1 MKKYII
7 NGGKKLYGKV
17 EVERAKNAF
26 LPILAG
32 CILCNGIVTLHKV
45 PNFVDIHNMLKI
57 LEHIGVKVEW
67 QGDTLKLDCTELY
80 NHDISHELA
89 HPIRSSI
96 FTLGA
101 LIGRLGKAK
110 MSYPGGC
117 DIGLRPINL
126 HLKGLRDLGVKI
138 IEKHGYIYSNAN
150 EIVGKR
156 VFLDFP
162 SVGATENIIMA
173 SVLAKGKT
181 QIFNCAREP
190 EIVDLQNFLNLAG
203 AKISGAGTNTITIEG
218 VDNLNSVE
226 YTPMPD
232 RIIAGTYLIACAICG
247 GEVEVVGA
255 VPQHNEFLLNYL
267 NFAGCKIKTTE
278 TSVTISSNKQLLAI
292 PTIETMP
299 YPAFPTDLQP
309 QMAVMQTVSQG
320 TSVITENLFETR
332 SKHFAELKKMGANIV
347 VNNRVAIING
357 VPTLYGAT
365 VKATDLRAGAG
376 LVLAGLVAEGYSTIE
391 NIEHILRGY
400 QDFDTKLKA
409 LGADIEVVEE

>member
-57 LEHIGVKVEW
+57 LEHIGVKISW
-67 QGDTLKLDCTELY
+67 QDDTLTLDCKNLI
-80 NHDISHELA
+80 NHDVSHELA

-101 LIGRLGKAK
+101 LIGRFKKAK
-110 MSYPGGC
+110 MAYPGGC
-117 DIGLRPINL
+117 DIGLRPIDL

-138 IEKHGYIYSNAN
+138 IEKHGYIYSSTNTL
-150 EIVGKR
+150 IGKR

-162 SVGATENIIMA
+162 SVGATENLIMA
-173 SVLAKGKT
+173 SVLAKGET
-181 QIFNCAREP
+181 EIINCAKEP
-190 EIVDLQNFLNLAG
+190 EIVDLQNFLNSAG
-203 AKISGAGTNTITIEG
+203 AKISGAGTSVIKIQG
-218 VDNLNSVE
+218 VQSLHGTD
-226 YTPMPD
+226 YTPIPD
-232 RIIAGTYLIACAICG
+232 RIIAGTYLIACAVCG
-247 GEVEVVGA
+247 GEIEVTGA
-255 VPQHNEFLLNYL
+255 VPNHNEFLLNFLTYS
-267 NFAGCKIKTTE
+267 GCKLKIDNN
-278 TSVTISSNKQLLAI
+278 SVTILSNKILRAVPI
-292 PTIETMP
+292 IETMP

-309 QMAVMQTVSQG
+309 QISVMQSISQG

-347 VNNRVAIING
+347 VNNRTAIING

-376 LVLAGLVAEGYSTIE
+376 LVLAGLIAEGYTTIE
-391 NIEHILRGY
+391 NIEHTLRGY
-400 QDFDTKLKA
+400 QDFDKKLRL
-409 LGADIEVVEE
+409 LGADIELID